1 MLFVDN
7 GQVIESD
14 VTVAQIAA
22 GAVKKSVEKAT
33 KDVICDLAG
42 QVRYE
47 EKIQP
52 REVTDRQGNIT
63 LKAQRL
69 GRMWVLAGDVYN
81 LPPNALPVVAGK
93 STATEG
99 QVLAE
104 ASQRS
109 EFGGDVRLRDSIG
122 DSREVQIVTTA
133 MTLKAVSYTHLTLP
147 TILLV

>member
-1 MLFVDN
+1 MLM
-7 GQVIESD
+7 SPS
-14 VTVAQIAA
+14 AQIAA

-47 EKIQP
+47 EAIQP

-81 LPPNALPVVAGK
+81 LPPNAQPVVAGRPRSPK
-93 STATEG
+93 ARCWR
-99 QVLAE
+99 
-104 ASQRS
+104 SQPA
-109 EFGGDVRLRDSIG
+109 
-122 DSREVQIVTTA
+122 Q
-133 MTLKAVSYTHLTLP
+133 
-147 TILLV
+147 